1 VLSGRKN
8 WTKILFFFCYGKNC
22 RGGTRTRL
30 R

>member
-8 WTKILFFFCYGKNC
+8 WIKIPVFFCCGKNC